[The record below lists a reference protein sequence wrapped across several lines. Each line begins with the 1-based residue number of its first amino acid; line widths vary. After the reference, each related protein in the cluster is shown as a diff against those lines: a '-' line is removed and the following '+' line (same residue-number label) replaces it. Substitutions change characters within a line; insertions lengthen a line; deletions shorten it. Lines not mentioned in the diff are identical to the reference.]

1 MVLDF
6 THELSVKLFRYSAH
20 FLHFTLLVPFANLI
34 LFATL
39 FNHFV
44 SDNLFLYIFYLC
56 HSCLSMFLC
65 LLLLLKNFF
74 LFVSLSV
81 LLFERVVGVSQIC
94 A

>member
-20 FLHFTLLVPFANLI
+20 FLHFTLLVPFATLI

-39 FNHFV
+39 FNHSV
-44 SDNLFLYIFYLC
+44 SDNLVFVYI
-56 HSCLSMFLC
+56 LS
-65 LLLLLKNFF
+65 
-74 LFVSLSV
+74 VSLLSFYV
-81 LLFERVVGVSQIC
+81 FVFAVV